1 MEPVR
6 AENGTGGAAAAQD
19 DEPST
24 VRTDRRRTRGDEIV
38 EAAARYF
45 ADPGY
50 SNAGMRDIAQAVGM
64 RGASLYN
71 HFQSKEEI
79 LFAIALRMTEDPQ
92 QDLLLLDG
100 EGGPVERLTSLVEA
114 HVRRLA
120 RYRVEHLVALREL
133 SALTLEH
140 RRVVT
145 DYRKYYQRR
154 IRDVIDAGAR
164 MGLFEVRDPHRS
176 AIAVLDLMNGISWW
190 LNDSHDVDQLVSD
203 YIDFTIGGVLH
214 HRPAS

>member
-6 AENGTGGAAAAQD
+6 AEIDADAAT
-19 DEPST
+19 DEH
-24 VRTDRRRTRGDEIV
+24 RTAPARRPRRRRDEIV

-45 ADPGY
+45 ADHGY

-79 LFAIALRMTEDPQ
+79 LYAIALRMTEDPQ
-92 QDLLLLDG
+92 QDLLLLDA
-100 EGGPVERLTSLVEA
+100 EGGPVERLTNLIEA

-120 RYRVEHLVALREL
+120 RHRVEHLVALREL
-133 SALTLEH
+133 SALTPEH

-145 DYRKYYQRR
+145 GYRKYYQRR
-154 IRDVIDAGAR
+154 IRDVIAAGAR
-164 MGLFEVRDPHRS
+164 LGLFEVRDPHQS

-190 LNDSHDVDQLVSD
+190 LNDSHDVDQLVRD
-203 YIDFTIGGVLH
+203 YVDFTIGGVLH
-214 HRPAS
+214 HRPTS